1 MAKLTKGPLSMDDF
15 PEILLAEGFDKAF
28 IGIGSRAGD
37 DDIAVYDLEK
47 CVNILVDSGM
57 THEEAAEYI
66 DYNVLGAYVGP
77 RTPLF
82 LDPMDIDDVR

>member
-1 MAKLTKGPLSMDDF
+1 MHESRGAPPPPG
-15 PEILLAEGFDKAF
+15 ARACAAF
-28 IGIGSRAGD
+28 IGVGSRAGD

-66 DYNVLGAYVGP
+66 DYNVLSAYVGP

-82 LDPMDIDDVR
+82 LDPMDIDDVRPPAE

>member
-1 MAKLTKGPLSMDDF
+1 MAKLTKGPLFMDDF
-15 PEILLAEGFDKAF
+15 PELLLADGFDKAF
-28 IGIGSRAGD
+28 IGVGSRAGD

-66 DYNVLGAYVGP
+66 DYNFCQNPVAGVHCGKAPQDYF
-77 RTPLF
+77 REA
-82 LDPMDIDDVR
+82 

>member
-1 MAKLTKGPLSMDDF
+1 MDDF
-15 PEILLAEGFDKAF
+15 PEILLADGFDEAF

-47 CVNILVDSGM
+47 CVNILVNSGM
-57 THEEAAEYI
+57 THEESVEYI
-66 DYNVLGAYVGP
+66 EYNVLNAYVGP

-82 LDPMDIDDVR
+82 LDPMDIEDVR

>member
-1 MAKLTKGPLSMDDF
+1 VRGLSSSTSLGG
-15 PEILLAEGFDKAF
+15 ETRAALADGFDKAF
-28 IGIGSRAGD
+28 IGVGSRAGD

-47 CVNILVDSGM
+47 CVNILVDSVM